1 MLYTI
6 NNKELKGSPSQRIYG
21 LDLIRVCAIFFVIAG
36 HFFSLNT
43 PFKNVPFTGFSMF
56 IQGMMNSVFMV
67 GVPLFIMLTGY
78 LNINK
83 TPTKKYYTGMI
94 RVLVAYV
101 IFSIATIAFRTFY
114 LGENLNLLQWTL
126 KIFNYSAIPYAWYIE
141 MWIGLALLTPF
152 LNYLWKAIP
161 SLKEKLLLIVSLF
174 VMTSLPDL
182 CNRYGMYIFPAYF
195 AQASYPL
202 MFYFIG
208 AFIRE
213 YQPTIKNWIGM
224 VIIFSIT
231 LINPLFNIIVFRGT
245 HDIVEVCGG
254 PGGVFYP
261 WIAIAIFLMLYRR
274 DKQTNKQTNKHTYK
288 WIKQWIA
295 HCSTV
300 SLEMYLC
307 CYIFDQ
313 LYYPWF
319 KERFFE
325 TQSQFLSWFFVIVPL
340 CFLSSYLVATVYN
353 SLKDLIQKCI
363 IKITNR

>member
-1 MLYTI
+1 MIYTI
-6 NNKELKGSPSQRIYG
+6 NNNEIKGSTSQRICG

-43 PFKNVPFTGFSMF
+43 SYRFVPFKGLSMF
-56 IQGMMNSVFMV
+56 IQAMMSAVFSV

-83 TPTKKYYTGMI
+83 TPTKKYYKGML
-94 RVLVAYV
+94 RVLFAYLF
-101 IFSIATIAFRTFY
+101 FSIATIVFRKFY
-114 LGENLNLLQWTL
+114 LGENLSLVQWIL
-126 KIFNYSAIPYAWYIE
+126 KIFDYSAIPYAWYIE

-161 SLKEKLLLIVSLF
+161 TIKEKLLLIVSLF

-195 AQASYPL
+195 AKACYPL

-208 AFIRE
+208 TFIHE
-213 YQPTIKNWIGM
+213 YQPTIKSGIGL
-224 VIIFSIT
+224 VIVFCMALIT
-231 LINPLFNIIVFRGT
+231 PWFNIIVFRGT

-261 WIAIAIFLMLYRR
+261 WIAIVIFLMLYRR
-274 DKQTNKQTNKHTYK
+274 DIKIKPIKK
-288 WIKQWIA
+288 WIT
-295 HCSTV
+295 HCSMV

-307 CYIFDQ
+307 CYMFDR

-319 KERFFE
+319 KKHFFE

-340 CFLSSYLVATVYN
+340 CFLSSYFVAAGYN
-353 SLKDLIQKCI
+353 SYKNI
-363 IKITNR
+363 ISYIGKRKSL

>member
-1 MLYTI
+1 MFYTI
-6 NNKELKGSPSQRIYG
+6 NNKEIKASPSQRIYG
-21 LDLIRVCAIFFVIAG
+21 LDLVRVCAIFFVIAG

-43 PFKNVPFTGFSMF
+43 SFKNVPFTGISMF
-56 IQGMMNSVFMV
+56 IQGMMHSVFMI

-83 TPTKKYYTGMI
+83 QPTKKYYKGMI

-101 IFSIATIAFRTFY
+101 IFSIATIAFRKFY
-114 LGENLNLLQWTL
+114 LGENLSLGQWVL

-161 SLKEKLLLIVSLF
+161 SLKEKLLLIASLF

-182 CNRYGMYIFPAYF
+182 CNRYGMHIFPAYF
-195 AQASYPL
+195 AQACYPL

-213 YQPTIKNWIGM
+213 SQPTIKSWIGL
-224 VIIFSIT
+224 VIIFSMA

-245 HDIVEVCGG
+245 HDIVEIGGG

-274 DKQTNKQTNKHTYK
+274 DIQVKPIKK
-288 WIKQWIA
+288 WIT
-295 HCSTV
+295 HCSMV

-307 CYIFDQ
+307 CYIFDK

-319 KERFFE
+319 KEHFFK
-325 TQSQFLSWFFVIVPL
+325 TQSQFLSWFFVSIPL

-353 SLKDLIQKCI
+353 LLKDLIQKCI

>member
-1 MLYTI
+1 MPYTI
-6 NNKELKGSPSQRIYG
+6 NNKEIKGSPTQRICG

-36 HFFSLNT
+36 HFFSINT
-43 PFKNVPFTGFSMF
+43 SFKNVPFTGISMF
-56 IQGMMNSVFMV
+56 IQGLMHSVFMV

-83 TPTKKYYTGMI
+83 TPTKKYYKGMV
-94 RVLVAYV
+94 RVLVAYLF
-101 IFSIATIAFRTFY
+101 FSIATILFRIYY
-114 LGENLNLLQWTL
+114 LGHELSISQWVL
-126 KIFNYSAIPYAWYIE
+126 KIFDYSAIPYAWYIE

-195 AQASYPL
+195 AKACYPL

-208 AFIRE
+208 TFIRE
-213 YQPTIKNWIGM
+213 YQPIIKTGIGLL
-224 VIIFSIT
+224 VILTTSAITPLANLFIFNREGI
-231 LINPLFNIIVFRGT
+231 
-245 HDIVEVCGG
+245 DIVEIAGG

-274 DKQTNKQTNKHTYK
+274 DVKYK
-288 WIKQWIA
+288 PLKQWIT
-295 HCSTV
+295 HCSMV

-313 LYYPWF
+313 LYFTPHGSKSAF
-319 KERFFE
+319 LKHSHSFFL
-325 TQSQFLSWFFVIVPL
+325 T
-340 CFLSSYLVATVYN
+340 
-353 SLKDLIQKCI
+353 SL
-363 IKITNR
+363 

>member
-1 MLYTI
+1 MFFTI
-6 NNKELKGSPSQRIYG
+6 NNQEIKGSPSQRICG
-21 LDLIRVCAIFFVIAG
+21 LDLICVCAIFFVIAG

-43 PFKNVPFTGFSMF
+43 SFRNVPFFGISMF
-56 IQGMMNSVFMV
+56 IQGMMHSVFMA

-83 TPTKKYYTGMI
+83 TPTKEYYKNMI
-94 RVLVAYV
+94 RVLVAYF
-101 IFSIATIAFRTFY
+101 IFSIVTIVFRKFY
-114 LGENLNLLQWTL
+114 LGENLSLIQWAL

-161 SLKEKLLLIVSLF
+161 SLKEKVLLIISLF

-182 CNRYGMYIFPAYF
+182 CNRYGMYIIPAYF
-195 AQASYPL
+195 AKACYPL

-208 AFIRE
+208 TFIRE
-213 YQPTIKNWIGM
+213 YQPTIKCLLGLVVILGM
-224 VIIFSIT
+224 A
-231 LINPLFNIIVFRGT
+231 LINPLFNIIVLRGT
-245 HDIVEVCGG
+245 QDIVEIGGG
-254 PGGVFYP
+254 PGGAFHI
-261 WIAIAIFLMLYRR
+261 WIAIAIFLMLYRQDIKIR
-274 DKQTNKQTNKHTYK
+274 PIKN
-288 WIKQWIA
+288 WIT
-295 HCSTV
+295 HCSMV

-340 CFLSSYLVATVYN
+340 CFLSSYVAAAGYN
-353 SLKDLIQKCI
+353 SLRNI
-363 IKITNR
+363 ISSIGKHKSL

>member
-1 MLYTI
+1 MFYTI
-6 NNKELKGSPSQRIYG
+6 NNKEIKASPSQRICG
-21 LDLIRVCAIFFVIAG
+21 LDLIRVFAIFFVIAG

-43 PFKNVPFTGFSMF
+43 SFKNVPFTGISMF
-56 IQGMMNSVFMV
+56 MQGMMHSVFMV
-67 GVPLFIMLTGY
+67 GVPMFIMLTGY

-83 TPTKKYYTGMI
+83 QPSKKYYKGMI
-94 RVLVAYV
+94 RVLVAYI
-101 IFSIATIAFRTFY
+101 IFSIATIAFRKFY
-114 LGENLNLLQWTL
+114 LDENLSLVQWTL
-126 KIFNYSAIPYAWYIE
+126 KIFDYSAIPYAWYIE

-195 AQASYPL
+195 AKACYPL

-208 AFIRE
+208 TFIRE
-213 YQPTIKNWIGM
+213 YQPTIKSRIGL
-224 VIIFSIT
+224 IIVFSMALIT
-231 LINPLFNIIVFRGT
+231 PLFNIIIYRGT

-261 WIAIAIFLMLYRR
+261 WIAIVIFLILYRR
-274 DKQTNKQTNKHTYK
+274 DIQIKPIRK
-288 WIKQWIA
+288 WIT
-295 HCSTV
+295 HCSMV

-307 CYIFDQ
+307 CYVFDQ

-325 TQSQFLSWFFVIVPL
+325 TQSQFLSWFFVIIPL
-340 CFLSSYLVATVYN
+340 CFISSYLVATVYN
-353 SLKDLIQKCI
+353 SLKDLIHKSETNP
-363 IKITNR
+363 IKR

>member
-6 NNKELKGSPSQRIYG
+6 NNKEIKGNPSQRICG

-43 PFKNVPFTGFSMF
+43 SFKNVPFTGISMF
-56 IQGMMNSVFMV
+56 IQGVMHSVFMV

-83 TPTKKYYTGMI
+83 QPTKKYYKGMI
-94 RVLVAYV
+94 RVLMAYV
-101 IFSIATIAFRTFY
+101 IFSILTIAFRKFY
-114 LGENLNLLQWTL
+114 LGENLSLVQWGV

-152 LNYLWKAIP
+152 LNYLWKSIP

-182 CNRYGMYIFPAYF
+182 CNRYGMYVFPAYF
-195 AQASYPL
+195 AKATYPL

-208 AFIRE
+208 TFIRE
-213 YQPTIKNWIGM
+213 YQPIIKTKIGLF
-224 VIIFSIT
+224 VIFTTSSIT
-231 LINPLFNIIVFRGT
+231 PLANLLIFNRGGV
-245 HDIVEVCGG
+245 DIVEIAGG
-254 PGGVFYP
+254 PGGVFYT
-261 WIAIAIFLMLYRR
+261 WIAVAIFLMLYRR
-274 DKQTNKQTNKHTYK
+274 DIQTKLIKK
-288 WIKQWIA
+288 WITN
-295 HCSTV
+295 CSMV

-313 LYYPWF
+313 LYYPYF
-319 KERFFE
+319 KEYFYE
-325 TQSQFLSWFFVIVPL
+325 SQSQFLSWFFVIVPL
-340 CFLSSYLVATVYN
+340 CFISSYLVATVYN
-353 SLKDLIQKCI
+353 SLKDLIQKCV

>member
-1 MLYTI
+1 MLYSI
-6 NNKELKGSPSQRIYG
+6 NNQEIKGNPSQRICG

-36 HFFSLNT
+36 HFFTLNT
-43 PFKNVPFTGFSMF
+43 SFKNVPFTGFSMF
-56 IQGMMNSVFMV
+56 VQGIMNSVFMV

-83 TPTKKYYTGMI
+83 QPTKRYYKGMI
-94 RVLVAYV
+94 RVLMAYI
-101 IFSIATIAFRTFY
+101 IFSIVTIAFRKLY
-114 LGENLNLLQWTL
+114 LGENLSIIQWIL

-161 SLKEKLLLIVSLF
+161 TIKEKLLLIASLF
-174 VMTSLPDL
+174 IMTSLPDL

-195 AQASYPL
+195 AKASYPL

-208 AFIRE
+208 TFIRE
-213 YQPTIKNWIGM
+213 YQPIIKTRVSLYTLLAISLIMPIANIL
-224 VIIFSIT
+224 IF
-231 LINPLFNIIVFRGT
+231 NGA
-245 HDIVEVCGG
+245 DIVEITGG
-254 PGGVFYP
+254 PGGVFYT

-274 DKQTNKQTNKHTYK
+274 DIKFKPV
-288 WIKQWIA
+288 KQWIT
-295 HCSTV
+295 HCSMV

-313 LYYPWF
+313 LYYPYF
-319 KERFFE
+319 KEHFYV

-340 CFLSSYLVATVYN
+340 CFLSSYLTATAYN
-353 SLKDLIQKCI
+353 SLKDLTQKCVT
-363 IKITNR
+363 KIVKYRASE

>member
-1 MLYTI
+1 MNQETKV
-6 NNKELKGSPSQRIYG
+6 NPSQRICG

-43 PFKNVPFTGFSMF
+43 SFRNVPFTGISMF
-56 IQGMMNSVFMV
+56 IQSMMNSIFSV
-67 GVPLFIMLTGY
+67 GVPLFIILTGY

-83 TPTKKYYTGMI
+83 TPTKKYYKNMI

-101 IFSIATIAFRTFY
+101 IFSIATIAFRKFY
-114 LGENLNLLQWTL
+114 LGENLSLVQWTL
-126 KIFNYSAIPYAWYIE
+126 KILNYSAIPYAWYIE

-195 AQASYPL
+195 AKACYPL

-208 AFIRE
+208 TFIRE
-213 YQPTIKNWIGM
+213 YQPTIKSLYG
-224 VIIFSIT
+224 VIIILAMALIT
-231 LINPLFNIIVFRGT
+231 PLFNIIIYRGT

-261 WIAIAIFLMLYRR
+261 WIAIVIFLMLYRR
-274 DKQTNKQTNKHTYK
+274 DIQVKPIKK
-288 WIKQWIA
+288 WIT
-295 HCSTV
+295 HCSMV

-340 CFLSSYLVATVYN
+340 CFLSSYLTATVYN
-353 SLKDLIQKCI
+353 TLKDLIQKCVTRI
-363 IKITNR
+363 VNRCSLTVVR